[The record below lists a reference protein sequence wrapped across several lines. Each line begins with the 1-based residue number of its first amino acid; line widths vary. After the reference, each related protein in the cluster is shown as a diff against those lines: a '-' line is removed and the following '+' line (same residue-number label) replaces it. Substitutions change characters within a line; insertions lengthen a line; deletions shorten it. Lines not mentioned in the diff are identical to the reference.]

1 MVIDVGDRLINIL
14 SIEDSNAEV
23 RLLRE
28 FLKQANQNFNLVS
41 VKRLQEA
48 LEQLDRHCFDVIL
61 LDLTLPDSVGLAS
74 LESLLQKA
82 PQIPIVVLTNTND
95 DRTAIEA
102 VRKGAQDYLVKR
114 QVNPKSLIRS
124 LYYAIERKQSQG
136 ALETKIEQTTAQL
149 LKAQEID
156 RLRSEFIA
164 MLSHDFRNPI
174 NSILLSTGLLA
185 KKEHLL
191 SKEKK
196 TAHFQT
202 IRSALK
208 NMDRLLEEIL
218 LIGKADSGKL
228 ECQLTSLN
236 VREFCN
242 CLVEDLEFDADNK
255 EIQIILEC
263 ELTLEEIKCDRN
275 LLQHIFG
282 NLLTNAIK
290 YSPRN
295 SKIFFRVSNSQNE
308 LIFQI
313 QDCGIG
319 IPPHEQKQL
328 FEPFFR
334 ASNVGIIQGTGLGL
348 TIVKKCV
355 DVLGGQISLT
365 SELDAGTT
373 FTVILPGAIASGEI
387 Q

>member
-14 SIEDSNAEV
+14 SIEDSNAEI

-124 LYYAIERKQSQG
+124 LYYAIERKQSQE

>member
-1 MVIDVGDRLINIL
+1 M
-14 SIEDSNAEV
+14 
-23 RLLRE
+23 
-28 FLKQANQNFNLVS
+28 
-41 VKRLQEA
+41 
-48 LEQLDRHCFDVIL
+48 
-61 LDLTLPDSVGLAS
+61 
-74 LESLLQKA
+74 
-82 PQIPIVVLTNTND
+82 
-95 DRTAIEA
+95 
-102 VRKGAQDYLVKR
+102 
-114 QVNPKSLIRS
+114 
-124 LYYAIERKQSQG
+124 
-136 ALETKIEQTTAQL
+136 
-149 LKAQEID
+149 
-156 RLRSEFIA
+156 
-164 MLSHDFRNPI
+164 
-174 NSILLSTGLLA
+174 LSTGLLA

-255 EIQIILEC
+255 DIHIILEC
-263 ELTLEEIKCDRN
+263 ELILEEIKCDRN

-387 Q
+387 R

>member
-373 FTVILPGAIASGEI
+373 FTVILPGPIASGEI
-387 Q
+387 R

>member
-48 LEQLDRHCFDVIL
+48 LEQLDRHYFDVIL

-74 LESLLQKA
+74 LESLLHKA

-95 DRTAIEA
+95 DRTAIAA

-149 LKAQEID
+149 LKAQEIE

-255 EIQIILEC
+255 EIHIILEC
-263 ELTLEEIKCDRN
+263 QLTLEEIKCDRN

-355 DVLGGQISLT
+355 NVLGGQISLT

-387 Q
+387 

>member
-14 SIEDSNAEV
+14 SIEDSNAEI

>member
-1 MVIDVGDRLINIL
+1 MAIDVSDKLINIL
-14 SIEDSNAEV
+14 SIEDNNAEV

-48 LEQLDRHCFDVIL
+48 LQAIDRNCFDVIL

-74 LESLLQKA
+74 LESLLKKA
-82 PQIPIVVLTNTND
+82 PKIPIVVLTNTND
-95 DRTAIEA
+95 DRLAIEA

-124 LYYAIERKQSQG
+124 LYYAIERKNARE
-136 ALETKIEQTTAQL
+136 ALETQIEQTTAQL
-149 LKAQEID
+149 LKAKEID
-156 RLRSEFIA
+156 KLRSEFIS

-191 SKEKK
+191 SEEKK
-196 TAHFQT
+196 TAHFQA

-208 NMDRLLEEIL
+208 NMDRLLEEVL
-218 LIGKADSGKL
+218 VIGKADYGKL
-228 ECQLTSLN
+228 ECQLAALN
-236 VREFCN
+236 IQEFCN

-255 EIQIILEC
+255 DIKIILEC
-263 ELTLEEIKCDRN
+263 ELTLAEINCDRD
-275 LLQHIFG
+275 LAQHIFG

-290 YSPRN
+290 YSPRD
-295 SKIFFRVSNSQNE
+295 SKIFFRVSNTQKDV
-308 LIFQI
+308 IFQI

-319 IPPHEQKQL
+319 IPPTEQKKL

-334 ASNVGIIQGTGLGL
+334 ASNVDVIPGTGLGL

-355 DVLGGQISLT
+355 DLLRGQITVT
-365 SELDAGTT
+365 SELGAGTN
-373 FTVILPGAIASGEI
+373 FTVILPF
-387 Q
+387 QCC